1 MEAVGLKNVV
11 LNALLLV
18 ESIVDF
24 DQLCYAARS
33 SLLAKIMNQ
42 TISLLWGWTT
52 SPLELLSFLLSIVT
66 VACNIRQIH
75 WGWLFA
81 ILSSALY
88 ALVFFDAKLY
98 GDMSLQFVFIIVSVW
113 GWWQWLHGHVHTA
126 EATSDQQSDQVSDL
140 RPQVLK
146 QSQWILSLFFWIV
159 VSAVCFGFLKMYTDS
174 DVPATDAILTA
185 GSLLGQILIARK
197 FIENWLV
204 WIVVDVA
211 YVGLYVYKNLHLTAI
226 LYAIFVVM
234 AIIGYRRWAK
244 DLKSAMLEKVQPV

>member
-1 MEAVGLKNVV
+1 
-11 LNALLLV
+11 
-18 ESIVDF
+18 
-24 DQLCYAARS
+24 
-33 SLLAKIMNQ
+33 MNQ

-52 SPLELLSFLLSIVT
+52 SPLELFSFLLSIVT

-98 GDMSLQFVFIIVSVW
+98 GDMSLQFVFIVVSVW
-113 GWWQWLHGHVHTA
+113 GWWQWLQGK
-126 EATSDQQSDQVSDL
+126 DQTTQTTNHRQCDQVAYL
-140 RPQVLK
+140 RPQVLR
-146 QSQWILSLFFWIV
+146 QSQWIMSLLFLLIA
-159 VSAVCFGFLKMYTDS
+159 SAVCFGFLKMYTDS

-226 LYAIFVVM
+226 LYGIFVVLAVM
-234 AIIGYRRWAK
+234 GYRSWAN
-244 DLKSAMLEKVQPV
+244 DLKTPITEKELRV

>member
-1 MEAVGLKNVV
+1 
-11 LNALLLV
+11 
-18 ESIVDF
+18 
-24 DQLCYAARS
+24 
-33 SLLAKIMNQ
+33 MNQ

-98 GDMSLQFVFIIVSVW
+98 GDMSLQFVFIVVSVW
-113 GWWQWLHGHVHTA
+113 GWWQWLQGKGQTTQ
-126 EATSDQQSDQVSDL
+126 ATSNQQCDQVAYL
-140 RPQVLK
+140 RPQILK
-146 QSQWILSLFFWIV
+146 QSQWIMSLLFWLIA
-159 VSAVCFGFLKMYTDS
+159 SAVCFGFLKTYTDS
-174 DVPATDAILTA
+174 DVPAPDAILTA

-197 FIENWLV
+197 FVENWLV
-204 WIVVDVA
+204 WIAVDVA

-226 LYAIFVVM
+226 LYGIFVVM
-234 AIIGYRRWAK
+234 AVMGYRSWANE
-244 DLKSAMLEKVQPV
+244 LKTPITEKELRV